1 MTRERAVTGGLKQ
14 RCQQRTEEL
23 HPQEITVIRLII
35 GAPSALRATYMGCEL
50 ASTVFGELGRSS
62 ENTLNRVRVCYHR
75 CEL

>member
-1 MTRERAVTGGLKQ
+1 MIRERAVTSGLKQ
-14 RCQQRTEEL
+14 SSQQRTEEL
-23 HPQEITVIRLII
+23 LPQEITAIRLII
-35 GAPSALRATYMGCEL
+35 GVPSALRATYMGREL